1 MSTYEFHNQQLA
13 ERVGKDYART
23 TYVRFTTGLKHIR
36 EFLQYHYKRE
46 DIPLRKLDHAFI
58 SSFDHYLRTVRNIN
72 NNSTVKYVSLFRK
85 TIRMA
90 IKNGW
95 LDKDPFANY
104 EGRLRVVDRE
114 YLSKDELE
122 ILMHKPIS
130 HERIETVR
138 DIFVFACYT
147 GLAYVDVAKLK
158 EEHLVRDVE
167 GNYWIRINR
176 TKTDTASMIPILPQA
191 WRLSRNMPTA
201 QIGKSKKYYYLFV
214 PTKKPM
220 PTSRRL
226 LTFVGLP
233 KP

>member
-72 NNSTVKYVSLFRK
+72 NNSMVKYVSLFRK

-104 EGRLRVVDRE
+104 EGRLRVVDGE
-114 YLSKDELE
+114 YLSKEK
-122 ILMHKPIS
+122 I
-130 HERIETVR
+130 
-138 DIFVFACYT
+138 
-147 GLAYVDVAKLK
+147 
-158 EEHLVRDVE
+158 
-167 GNYWIRINR
+167 
-176 TKTDTASMIPILPQA
+176 
-191 WRLSRNMPTA
+191 
-201 QIGKSKKYYYLFV
+201 
-214 PTKKPM
+214 
-220 PTSRRL
+220 
-226 LTFVGLP
+226 
-233 KP
+233 